1 MVEETFS
8 TVTNRLDPNIEA
20 YRLGLLGDVQGYTR
34 DQIFGRNVQ
43 ELRNQGVSPEDIAR
57 RLGTGTAGSGVEGEE
72 GYVPPSADFLSPED
86 LQQKIGDVSQTAMYG
101 APDYQV
107 AGLSP
112 SERAATVAAQQGVGA
127 YQPYLTSGA
136 QSLQGATGMIA
147 NSALPYMQQGIAALQ
162 GSDQQYD
169 PSAAQGI
176 AQRGMNQLGQ
186 TTAQYDPSA
195 TIANTYGS
203 MADMAQTTGQ
213 YDTTGTVANTYGAM
227 GDMAGTTGA
236 YDPASA
242 RNYMNEYED
251 QAVQQ
256 ALADV
261 ARAGQMQQSQLG
273 ANAVGAGAFG
283 GARQG
288 VAQAE
293 IGRNT
298 LEQQG
303 RTAAQMRQAGYESAA
318 QRSQAAYEQQQ
329 GRGQMAAQ
337 QQGAMGLAAGQFD
350 QGSFENTLARR
361 QAAAQQQS
369 AMGLAAGQ
377 FDQGAYESAMGR
389 RQTAAQ
395 QRGAMGLAAGQYGQ
409 GTYENAMAR
418 RQAAAQGAAGIGMS
432 GEQFAAGGL
441 ESALGRRQSAA
452 NMYGQLGQGVGSLG
466 AQMGQLGIQQAGLGE
481 MYSGLNA
488 QDMQNLMVTGANE
501 RGVQQAGLDA
511 TRLSNLQ
518 RYSQPY
524 QQYGFLSDVYSGTPT
539 GSSAIT
545 ASSAPQVSPFQTAVG
560 LGITGLAAAGGAK
573 KAGLFS

>member
-293 IGRNT
+293 IAKST

-303 RTAAQMRQAGYESAA
+303 RTAAGMRQAGYESAA
-318 QRSQAAYEQQQ
+318 QRSQEAFERQQ
-329 GRGQMAAQ
+329 GRGQTAAQ
-337 QQGAMGLAAGQFD
+337 QRG
-350 QGSFENTLARR
+350 
-361 QAAAQQQS
+361 

-389 RQTAAQ
+389 GQTAAQ
-395 QRGAMGLAAGQYGQ
+395 QRAAMGLSAGQFDQ
-409 GTYENAMAR
+409 GGFESAMGRRANAAQQGAALGMSAEQFAASGLESAMGR
-418 RQAAAQGAAGIGMS
+418 RQGAAG
-432 GEQFAAGGL
+432 
-441 ESALGRRQSAA
+441 
-452 NMYGQLGQGVGSLG
+452 MYGSMGQGIGQLGAQLG
-466 AQMGQLGIQQAGLGE
+466 QMGIQQAGLGE
-481 MYSGLNA
+481 MYQGMNA
-488 QDMQNLMVTGANE
+488 RDIQNLMTTGTNE
-501 RGVQQAGLDA
+501 RQVQQAGLDA
-511 TRLSNLQ
+511 NRMSNLQ
-518 RYSQPY
+518 RYTQPM
-524 QQYGFLSDVYSGTPT
+524 QQYGFLSDIYSGTPS
-539 GSSAIT
+539 GSSTLT
-545 ASSAPQVSPFQTAVG
+545 ASSAPQTSPFQTAVG
-560 LGITGLAAAGGAK
+560 VGIAGTSAVAGAAEAGI
-573 KAGLFS
+573 L

>member
-293 IGRNT
+293 IAKST

-303 RTAAQMRQAGYESAA
+303 RTAAGMRQAGYESAA
-318 QRSQAAYEQQQ
+318 QRSQEAFERQQ
-329 GRGQMAAQ
+329 GRGQTAAQ
-337 QQGAMGLAAGQFD
+337 QRAAMGLSAGQFD
-350 QGSFENTLARR
+350 QGGFESAMGRR
-361 QAAAQQQS
+361 ANAAQQGAALGMS
-369 AMGLAAGQ
+369 AEQFAASGL
-377 FDQGAYESAMGR
+377 ESAMGR
-389 RQTAAQ
+389 RQ
-395 QRGAMGLAAGQYGQ
+395 
-409 GTYENAMAR
+409 
-418 RQAAAQGAAGIGMS
+418 GAAG
-432 GEQFAAGGL
+432 
-441 ESALGRRQSAA
+441 
-452 NMYGQLGQGVGSLG
+452 MYGSMGQGIGQLGAQLG
-466 AQMGQLGIQQAGLGE
+466 QMGIQQAGLGE
-481 MYSGLNA
+481 MYQGMNA
-488 QDMQNLMVTGANE
+488 RDIQNLMTTGTNE
-501 RGVQQAGLDA
+501 RQVQQAGLDA
-511 TRLSNLQ
+511 NRMSNLQ
-518 RYSQPY
+518 RYTQPM
-524 QQYGFLSDVYSGTPT
+524 QQYGFLSDIYSGTPS
-539 GSSAIT
+539 GSSTLT
-545 ASSAPQVSPFQTAVG
+545 ASSAPQTSPFQTAVG
-560 LGITGLAAAGGAK
+560 VGIAGTSAVAGAAEAGI
-573 KAGLFS
+573 L